1 VTNAVRGWTDDDSH
15 VFLEDGRYFVPD
27 RGVQIATLCA
37 VLPEP
42 PEGGLLVDLGCG
54 EGLLARALLGRFP
67 TARVLGLDG
76 SPEMRKRARMTCAS
90 FGARFECR
98 PFVLADRSWRSFP
111 EPPHAVVSVLAV
123 HHVDDEGKK
132 ALFHDVA
139 RRLAPGGAIVLA
151 DLVRP
156 TTTEGMRLAA
166 REWDRAVRRRSLEL
180 DGHLGAFQ
188 RFRRLDWNLY
198 SPRVEDP
205 VDRPSTLSDQLR
217 WLEEAGLERADVW
230 WMRAGHA
237 IFGAFKPAFEGG

>member
-1 VTNAVRGWTDDDSH
+1 VTDVARGWTEGDSQ

-37 VLPEP
+37 VIPEP
-42 PEGGLLVDLGCG
+42 PEGSLLVDLGCG
-54 EGLLARALLGRFP
+54 EGLLARALLGQFP
-67 TARVLGLDG
+67 SAKVLGLDG
-76 SPEMRKRARMTCAS
+76 SAEMRKRARAACSS

-98 PFVLADRSWRSFP
+98 PFSLSDRSWRDFAES
-111 EPPHAVVSVLAV
+111 PHAVVSVLAV
-123 HHVDDEGKK
+123 HHLDDEGKRS
-132 ALFHDVA
+132 LFRDIGA
-139 RRLAPGGAIVLA
+139 RLAPGGAFVLA

-156 TTTEGMRLAA
+156 TTPDGMQLAA
-166 REWDRAVRRRSLEL
+166 REWDRAVRRRALEL

-188 RFRRLDWNLY
+188 RFQRLDWNLY

-205 VDRPSTLSDQLR
+205 VDKPSSLVDQFR

-237 IFGAFKPAFEGG
+237 IFGAFKPGGERA